1 MREAFE
7 RRASIDTML
16 RGNVVPFSERY
27 ERRGFERG
35 FRIGRELGIK
45 LGIKLGIEL
54 GIGPDFELS
63 IKQAVVLCIELG
75 IIRVFETMPD
85 GHVRTARERFRD
97 EVTEPLAAL
106 VRSRQDLWSLAE
118 VADIVIR
125 ARTSDE
131 LALQLRALLEAGAGN
146 GNLRP

>member
-1 MREAFE
+1 
-7 RRASIDTML
+7 ML

-35 FRIGRELGIK
+35 SRIGRE

-63 IKQAVVLCIELG
+63 IKQAIVLCIELG
-75 IIRVFETMPD
+75 IIREFETMPD

-106 VRSRQDLWSLAE
+106 VRSRQDLCSLAE

-131 LALQLRALLEAGAGN
+131 LALQLRALLEAGPGN